1 MSGWVAP
8 YFSLGSTGCI
18 KDEVSSQNRADS
30 PQGYVGR
37 GLGVEVQPIKY
48 NLRIRKSLGDCEH
61 TRNVVLTRASMTC
74 VARALSL

>member
-30 PQGYVGR
+30 PHGCR

-61 TRNVVLTRASMTC
+61 ARNVVLTRASMTC